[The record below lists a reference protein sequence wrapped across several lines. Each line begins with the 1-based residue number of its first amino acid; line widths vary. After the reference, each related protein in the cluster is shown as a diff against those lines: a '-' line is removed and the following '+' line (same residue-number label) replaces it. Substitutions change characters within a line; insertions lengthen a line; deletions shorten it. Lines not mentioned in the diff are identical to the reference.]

1 MKRFVCIFLF
11 VICIIFLASCSD
23 SSQKKSGSESVG
35 SDEKLNIDSDDSDY
49 DPFAVIDYGNPLTD
63 TGNADRHIPKFNINL
78 NGANTLSDKIED
90 KCEKDFAKADSITY
104 TYEIQY
110 DVIELVI
117 KAQTGEKTEYC
128 VYYYDALTD
137 TELTVSDF
145 ISYCSLRYVT
155 IEDEI
160 ERQLGADFDEDYF
173 DFIVY
178 HGDNSYDIY
187 CSDKEENSGGVIY
200 SCEMTKSEID
210 LSEIMSGVNQ

>member
-1 MKRFVCIFLF
+1 M
-11 VICIIFLASCSD
+11 
-23 SSQKKSGSESVG
+23 
-35 SDEKLNIDSDDSDY
+35 
-49 DPFAVIDYGNPLTD
+49 
-63 TGNADRHIPKFNINL
+63 
-78 NGANTLSDKIED
+78 
-90 KCEKDFAKADSITY
+90 
-104 TYEIQY
+104 
-110 DVIELVI
+110 
-117 KAQTGEKTEYC
+117 
-128 VYYYDALTD
+128 
-137 TELTVSDF
+137 SDF

-160 ERQLGADFDEDYF
+160 ERQLGADVDEDYF